1 MLPRSW
7 VKLAAGLLLLTWACG
22 CSGGPSIHD
31 GETYKNQA
39 YGCSFIVP
47 AGWEQEEPR
56 EREGILTLRVGATSP
71 KSSYMV
77 ITVFPAGL
85 HSRAETVDEA
95 ENLLQ
100 NSLYALEGGVQRQ
113 EYILPSGESVPLL
126 RVSAGKKEKVEAA
139 AAVLY
144 GSRFHALVTLI
155 GAAGDYG
162 SCEEAFQTML
172 ETFQLE

>member
-1 MLPRSW
+1 MCIR
-7 VKLAAGLLLLTWACG
+7 
-22 CSGGPSIHD
+22 D
-31 GETYKNQA
+31 
-39 YGCSFIVP
+39 
-47 AGWEQEEPR
+47 R
-56 EREGILTLRVGATSP
+56 
-71 KSSYMV
+71 